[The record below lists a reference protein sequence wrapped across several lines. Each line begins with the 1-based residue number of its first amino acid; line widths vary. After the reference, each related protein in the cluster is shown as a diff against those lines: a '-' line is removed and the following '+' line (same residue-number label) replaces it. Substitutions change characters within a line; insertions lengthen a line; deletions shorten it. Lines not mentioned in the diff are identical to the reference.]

1 MAAAAST
8 AITTSRR
15 FIVSPG
21 RSARFA
27 AAEARPIG
35 RGGGSGRP
43 PRSSP
48 RAELESGTIRAG
60 EGTLLTTVV
69 EPNAL
74 AEIPLFRG
82 LPPERLKRLS
92 ESLRKKTVPAGTN
105 MITADQPGE
114 VVYVLLEGTVK
125 ILIEQ
130 MDGREVILAF
140 LGAGDTVGEM
150 SLVDSAGRSANVM
163 TMEKCTFLWM
173 DRATF
178 QDLLRHVPEFAQ
190 NLVRLLSSRLRMAN
204 EQIQSLSSL
213 DVAGRLARQILAFAE
228 RYGAPSDGGTQISL
242 RLTQTDLAELVGA
255 SRERVNQVMVDLRQK
270 GLLSVDSGHHV
281 LVHRPQELAR
291 LCR

>member
-1 MAAAAST
+1 MAVVVDST
-8 AITTSRR
+8 
-15 FIVSPG
+15 
-21 RSARFA
+21 
-27 AAEARPIG
+27 
-35 RGGGSGRP
+35 
-43 PRSSP
+43 
-48 RAELESGTIRAG
+48 
-60 EGTLLTTVV
+60 
-69 EPNAL
+69 AL

-92 ESLRKKTVPAGTN
+92 EVLRKKSVPAGTN

-130 MDGREVILAF
+130 VDGREVILAF

-150 SLVDSAGRSANVM
+150 SLVDSSGRSANVM

-173 DRATF
+173 DRSTF
-178 QDLLRHVPEFAQ
+178 QDLLKNVSEFAQ

-228 RYGAPSDGGTQISL
+228 RYGEPVEGGTQISL

-255 SRERVNQVMVDLRQK
+255 SRERVNQVMVDFRQK
-270 GLLSVDSGHHV
+270 GYLAVDSGHHI
-281 LVHRPQELAR
+281 LVHRPQDLAR
-291 LCR
+291 FCR

>member
-1 MAAAAST
+1 
-8 AITTSRR
+8 
-15 FIVSPG
+15 
-21 RSARFA
+21 
-27 AAEARPIG
+27 
-35 RGGGSGRP
+35 
-43 PRSSP
+43 
-48 RAELESGTIRAG
+48 L
-60 EGTLLTTVV
+60 TVV
-69 EPNAL
+69 VDPTAL

-82 LPPERLKRLS
+82 LPPERLKKLS

-178 QDLLRHVPEFAQ
+178 QELLRHVPEFAQ

-228 RYGAPSDGGTQISL
+228 RYGIGADGGTQISL

-255 SRERVNQVMVDLRQK
+255 SRERVNQVMVDFRQK
-270 GLLSVDSGHHV
+270 GLLSVDSGHRV
-281 LVHRPQELAR
+281 LVHRAQELAR